1 MYYRHREKYRLYW
14 TEMNRVAEGQ
24 ESVFSLNTGHVQ
36 TQSQSEIS
44 AQIVVSRLRVLEGL
58 PRGGDTWIV
67 LLMNVVW
74 EWIETGA

>member
-1 MYYRHREKYRLYW
+1 
-14 TEMNRVAEGQ
+14 MNRVAEGQ

-58 PRGGDTWIV
+58 PRGGDT
-67 LLMNVVW
+67 
-74 EWIETGA
+74 